1 VARWRIAAEGV
12 AVYLAAIAA
21 VWSWRAGMILSERD
35 ASWLIP
41 LTWIIAS
48 VLATWPIISSRSS
61 RDLFSRV
68 QWFGTPRDTAG
79 QLLIMSLIVLP
90 VFSVVYLFYFGWWQ
104 DAAIVP
110 LLPEQWGAMVL
121 YQLLYV
127 GFPEEL
133 FFRGYL
139 QQRFD
144 DAFGRP
150 WRFAGAS
157 YGPGLL
163 LADLLFAAG
172 HLLVTGDSARLNV
185 FLPGLVFGWLQA
197 RTGALIAPILFHGLC
212 NITLFTL
219 QTWISS

>member
-1 VARWRIAAEGV
+1 MEGV

-21 VWSWRAGMILSERD
+21 VWCWRAGMILSERD

-61 RDLFSRV
+61 RDLFSRT

-90 VFSVVYLFYFGWWQ
+90 VFSVVYLFYFGWRQ
-104 DAAIVP
+104 GDAIVP
-110 LLPEQWGAMVL
+110 LLPEQWGAMVA

-157 YGPGLL
+157 CGPGLL
-163 LADLLFAAG
+163 LADLLFAGG
-172 HLLVTGDSARLNV
+172 HLLVTGDAARLNV

-197 RTGALIAPILFHGLC
+197 RTGALIAPIIFHALC

-219 QTWISS
+219 QAWINP